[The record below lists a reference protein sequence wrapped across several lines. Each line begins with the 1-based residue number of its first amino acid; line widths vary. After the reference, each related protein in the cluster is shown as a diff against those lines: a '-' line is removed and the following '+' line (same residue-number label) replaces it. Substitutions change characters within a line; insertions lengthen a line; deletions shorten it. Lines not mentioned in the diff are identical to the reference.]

1 LVEWRVADDIEVL
14 QGTLDMLVL
23 KSLTWGRMHGYSV
36 LAWLRQRSGDELRLE
51 DAALYPALHRLEA
64 RRLIESEWGVS
75 DNNRRAKFYRLTTA
89 GRRALRAEQTYWSRY
104 VGVIDRIMSAPVP
117 RRA

>member
-1 LVEWRVADDIEVL
+1 MAESVDVL

-23 KSLTWGRMHGYSV
+23 KSLTWGPMHGYSV
-36 LAWLRQRSGDELRLE
+36 LAWLKQRSGEELHVE

-75 DNNRRAKFYRLTTA
+75 ENNRRAKFYRLTTA
-89 GRRALRAEQTYWSRY
+89 GRRALREQQSRWSRY
-104 VGVIDRIMSAPVP
+104 VSVIDRIMAAPTP
-117 RRA
+117 QRA

>member
-1 LVEWRVADDIEVL
+1 MSNHVDVL

-23 KSLTWGRMHGYSV
+23 KSLTWGPMHGYSV
-36 LAWLRQRSGDELRLE
+36 LAWLRQRSDEELRVE

-75 DNNRRAKFYRLTTA
+75 ENNRRAKFYTLTTA
-89 GRRALRAEQTYWSRY
+89 GRRALREEQSHWSRY
-104 VGVIDRIMSAPVP
+104 VSVIDRILSATGPTP
-117 RRA
+117 RTA